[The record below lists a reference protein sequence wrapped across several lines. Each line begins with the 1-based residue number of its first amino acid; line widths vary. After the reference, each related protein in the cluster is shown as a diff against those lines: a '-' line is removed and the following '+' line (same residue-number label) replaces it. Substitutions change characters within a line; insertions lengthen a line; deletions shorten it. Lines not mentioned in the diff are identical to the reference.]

1 MTAVHQVDCIS
12 FICACDYCVAGM
24 FLGSNLGWSYFR
36 ERAWLIG
43 CCSADI
49 ITSSEEWQ
57 ACQDLSVTHTQSTV
71 CNVPVYSTQSANTG
85 LILYGTMREHMEE
98 ATKALCVHLYNE
110 LLVIQTFLHAEQLL
124 KPAVFDWLTWTSVG
138 GAKNGISE
146 GLKDKAEIIFSFLI
160 VNKSYHTNTSRVF
173 SHHFPLLLYFPI
185 CGTQYPDHFIS
196 HCRPFKKWVTN
207 M

>member
-1 MTAVHQVDCIS
+1 
-12 FICACDYCVAGM
+12 M

-49 ITSSEEWQ
+49 ITSSEERQ

-98 ATKALCVHLYNE
+98 ATKGLCVHLYNE
-110 LLVIQTFLHAEQLL
+110 LLVIQTFLTADPLL
-124 KPAVFDWLTWTSVG
+124 KPELFYWLRWTSVG
-138 GAKNGISE
+138 GAKNVNSK
-146 GLKDKAEIIFSFLI
+146 GLRDVADVIFFII
-160 VNKSYHTNTSRVF
+160 NKSYRETNTGRVF
-173 SHHFPLLLYFPI
+173 SPTTNHYFCTIFLKVFWKVGHKYIVTIDDP
-185 CGTQYPDHFIS
+185 TEVFLWWLIS
-196 HCRPFKKWVTN
+196 
-207 M
+207 